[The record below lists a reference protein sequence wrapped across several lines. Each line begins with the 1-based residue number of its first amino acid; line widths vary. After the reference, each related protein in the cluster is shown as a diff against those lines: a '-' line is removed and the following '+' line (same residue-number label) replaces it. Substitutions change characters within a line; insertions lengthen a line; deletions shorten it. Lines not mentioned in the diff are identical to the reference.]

1 MIGTISIKCNAA
13 HPEIALPTIY
23 THADSPSSIRII
35 DVPKKIGEWQI
46 TSVYVNV
53 IYPDGTTLNKQC
65 VLTGGAWV
73 ATIEGNDTVGETKN
87 GYTVL
92 ADGTDELGNDVVG
105 YVLGVGDVKVIQSN
119 PSVDPEEQ
127 YTLMRLYEQE
137 PTELKDGA
145 TYVDDGHLAVYADGD
160 VVKCANES
168 ELPDMDNYYTKSEV
182 DGELEAKAD
191 ESELQNYYTKS
202 EVDSQIS
209 SKADKTKLV
218 KEYYPVLSDSWTGA
232 GYTFN
237 YAGKYMST
245 DVEQWLPTT
254 YSPEGWSLRFIN
266 EEYGWVLAGPIS
278 TQITG
283 VGIDATTLRFKN
295 SEYDYTFTRNMTNYT
310 EEPYDV
316 VYADTTEQM
325 YTKAEVDA
333 IIQKLKDD
341 NHLV

>member
-35 DVPKKIGEWQI
+35 DVPKKIGNWQI

-92 ADGTDELGNDVVG
+92 ADGTDELGNDVSG
-105 YVLGVGDVKVIQSN
+105 YVLGVGGVKVIQSN
-119 PSVDPEEQ
+119 PAVDPEEQ

-145 TYVDDGHLAVYADGD
+145 TYIDDGHLAVYADGD

-168 ELPDMDNYYTKSEV
+168 DLPDMDDYYTKSDV
-182 DGELEAKAD
+182 DDKLDFFDERYTAVKYSDGTIAAYNITGELVKASVLNMD
-191 ESELQNYYTKS
+191 SAV
-202 EVDSQIS
+202 EV
-209 SKADKTKLV
+209 
-218 KEYYPVLSDSWTGA
+218 
-232 GYTFN
+232 
-237 YAGKYMST
+237 
-245 DVEQWLPTT
+245 
-254 YSPEGWSLRFIN
+254 R
-266 EEYGWVLAGPIS
+266 
-278 TQITG
+278 
-283 VGIDATTLRFKN
+283 VGTNVTSIGNNAFKN
-295 SEYDYTFTRNMTNYT
+295 SQVHASPLRKVTLPNTITSIGNSAFNDTVFLTSLVIPDSVTSIGQYAFEFSGVHNLKIPKSVTTIGQRAFASIFLTDNYSLIFLGRT
-310 EEPYDV
+310 
-316 VYADTTEQM
+316 
-325 YTKAEVDA
+325 
-333 IIQKLKDD
+333 
-341 NHLV
+341 